1 MKPIYSSKFWPNF
14 KIIQTW
20 EPSGLQKIA
29 NSPTAWDVRE
39 ALGRV
44 KFFRNGTYSYK
55 PSEAY
60 FRKISKMAGRNALPK
75 IT

>member
-1 MKPIYSSKFWPNF
+1 MKPIYSSKYWP
-14 KIIQTW
+14 KVHVIQTW
-20 EPSGLQKIA
+20 EPTGLQRIA
-29 NSPTAWDVRE
+29 SSPKAWDVRE
-39 ALGRV
+39 AFRRV
-44 KFFRNGTYSYK
+44 KFTRNGYFYK